1 MDGHFT
7 EKSYGDDAMTLLKGP
22 DGTLYDVPD
31 GNLEQYEIAPEDL
44 VDKMEAS
51 GVKPPP
57 GINPQ
62 QTGSQPTPM
71 RICLKR

>member
-1 MDGHFT
+1 MSEQDKANDAPGAES
-7 EKSYGDDAMTLLKGP
+7 EKP
-22 DGTLYDVPD
+22 
-31 GNLEQYEIAPEDL
+31 NEIAPEDL

-62 QTGSQPTPM
+62 QIGPQRDVPM
-71 RICLKR
+71 RLCLKR

>member
-1 MDGHFT
+1 
-7 EKSYGDDAMTLLKGP
+7 MTLLRGP
-22 DGTLYDVPD
+22 DGTLYEIPD
-31 GNLEQYEIAPEDL
+31 GELDQYEIAPEDL

-62 QTGSQPTPM
+62 QIGPQRTVPM
-71 RICLKR
+71 RLCLKR

>member
-1 MDGHFT
+1 
-7 EKSYGDDAMTLLKGP
+7 MTLVKGP
-22 DGTLYDVPD
+22 DGALYDVPD
-31 GNLEQYEIAPEDL
+31 ANLEKYEIAPEDL

-62 QTGSQPTPM
+62 QTGPLVPRM
-71 RICLKR
+71 RLCLKR

>member
-1 MDGHFT
+1 
-7 EKSYGDDAMTLLKGP
+7 MTLVSGP
-22 DGTLYDVPD
+22 DGTLYEIPD
-31 GNLEQYEIAPEDL
+31 GELDQYEIAPEDL

-62 QTGSQPTPM
+62 QIGPQRVVPM
-71 RICLKR
+71 RLCLKR

>member
-1 MDGHFT
+1 V
-7 EKSYGDDAMTLLKGP
+7 TLLRGP
-22 DGTLYDVPD
+22 DGTLYDIPD
-31 GNLEQYEIAPEDL
+31 GELEQYEIAPEDL

-62 QTGSQPTPM
+62 QIGPQKVMPM
-71 RICLKR
+71 RLCLKR

>member
-1 MDGHFT
+1 
-7 EKSYGDDAMTLLKGP
+7 MTLVKGP

-31 GNLEQYEIAPEDL
+31 GNLDKYEIPPEEL

-62 QTGSQPTPM
+62 QKGLQFPQM
-71 RICLKR
+71 RLCLKR